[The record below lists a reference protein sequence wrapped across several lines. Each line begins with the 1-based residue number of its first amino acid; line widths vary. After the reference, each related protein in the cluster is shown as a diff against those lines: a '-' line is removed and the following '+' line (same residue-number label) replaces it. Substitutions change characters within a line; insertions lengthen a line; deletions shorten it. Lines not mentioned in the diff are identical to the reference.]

1 MSPALLLVSR
11 SFIVLALLLG
21 SAAVL
26 RAQGTV
32 TTSNDATSNAASHVA
47 AANAAT
53 TPLARDQ
60 RRVTYTVAT
69 RAIARGETL
78 RAEDIARL
86 DTVITWRWS
95 AAPDTT
101 PAQPGWVTRR
111 PIAMGE
117 VLRAPAVS
125 APAAVTSG
133 QPVTAIWQD
142 GSLRL
147 VVTGVATNTAALGST
162 VGVRIDRTRRL
173 DGVAVG
179 PNLVRLR

>member
-1 MSPALLLVSR
+1 MSPVLRLASR
-11 SFIVLALLLG
+11 SFILLALLLG

-26 RAQGTV
+26 RAQNPT
-32 TTSNDATSNAASHVA
+32 A
-47 AANAAT
+47 AAGDSVRDSA
-53 TPLARDQ
+53 PLARDQ

-69 RAIARGETL
+69 RAIARGEAL

-86 DTVITWRWS
+86 DTVITWRWN

-125 APAAVTSG
+125 PPAAITGG

-142 GSLRL
+142 GALRL
-147 VVTGVATNTAALGST
+147 VLTGVATNTAALGGA
-162 VGVRIDRTRRL
+162 VGVRIDRSRRL

>member
-1 MSPALLLVSR
+1 MSPVLRLASR
-11 SFIVLALLLG
+11 SFILLALLLG

-26 RAQGTV
+26 RAQNPT
-32 TTSNDATSNAASHVA
+32 A
-47 AANAAT
+47 AAGDSVRDGVRDSLRDSV
-53 TPLARDQ
+53 PLARDQ

-69 RAIARGETL
+69 RAIARGEAL

-125 APAAVTSG
+125 PPAAITGG

-142 GSLRL
+142 GALRL
-147 VVTGVATNTAALGST
+147 VLTGVATNTAALGST

>member
-26 RAQGTV
+26 RAQGPVATN
-32 TTSNDATSNAASHVA
+32 NDVAVHAASSNAAPS
-47 AANAAT
+47 
-53 TPLARDQ
+53 PLARDQ

-78 RAEDIARL
+78 RTEDIVRL

-125 APAAVTSG
+125 PPAAVTGG

-142 GSLRL
+142 GALR
-147 VVTGVATNTAALGST
+147 VVLTGVATNTAAVGSA

>member
-1 MSPALLLVSR
+1 MSPVLRLASR
-11 SFIVLALLLG
+11 SFILLALLLG

-26 RAQGTV
+26 RAQSPTAGT
-32 TTSNDATSNAASHVA
+32 SDVA
-47 AANAAT
+47 RDT
-53 TPLARDQ
+53 VPLARDQ

-101 PAQPGWVTRR
+101 PAQPGWVTHR
-111 PIAMGE
+111 PIGMGE

-125 APAAVTSG
+125 APAAITGG

-147 VVTGVATNTAALGST
+147 VLTGVATNTAALGST
-162 VGVRIDRTRRL
+162 VGVRIDRSRRL

>member
-1 MSPALLLVSR
+1 MSPVLLLASR

-26 RAQGTV
+26 RAQNPT
-32 TTSNDATSNAASHVA
+32 
-47 AANAAT
+47 AAT
-53 TPLARDQ
+53 GDVVRNSVRDSVPLARDQ

-125 APAAVTSG
+125 PPAAITSG

-142 GSLRL
+142 GALRL
-147 VVTGVATNTAALGST
+147 VLTGVATNTAALGST
-162 VGVRIDRTRRL
+162 VGVRIDRSRRL

>member
-1 MSPALLLVSR
+1 MSPVLLLASR

-26 RAQGTV
+26 RAQNPVQADDNARDTTRGTGPDSV
-32 TTSNDATSNAASHVA
+32 
-47 AANAAT
+47 
-53 TPLARDQ
+53 PLARDQ

-69 RAIARGETL
+69 RAIARGEML

-86 DTVITWRWS
+86 DTVITWRWN

-125 APAAVTSG
+125 PPAAITGG

-142 GSLRL
+142 GALRL
-147 VVTGVATNTAALGST
+147 VLTGVATNTAALGGA
-162 VGVRIDRTRRL
+162 VGVRIDRSRRL